1 MCMSEGGMGC
11 GWVSSPAQLSVLFFS
26 HAWGELWNE
35 VTCYMFQLYS
45 NESCVLYYMFSTY
58 TYLPEGQRSWPSPL
72 MPVPSSSVSPH
83 GTHPCW
89 DGKHED
95 SHPDQMSESRRKP
108 A

>member
-1 MCMSEGGMGC
+1 MWMSESGMRC
-11 GWVSSPAQLSVLFFS
+11 GWGSSSAQLSVLFFS
-26 HAWGELWNE
+26 HVWGELGKLLVICFNCIP
-35 VTCYMFQLYS
+35 VRAVY
-45 NESCVLYYMFSTY
+45 FSTY

-83 GTHPCW
+83 CTYPCW